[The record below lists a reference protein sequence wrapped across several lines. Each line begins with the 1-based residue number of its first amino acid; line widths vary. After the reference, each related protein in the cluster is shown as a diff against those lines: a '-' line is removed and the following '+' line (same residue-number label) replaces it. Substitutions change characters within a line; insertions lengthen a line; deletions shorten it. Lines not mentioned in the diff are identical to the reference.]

1 MANLIQIGNSRG
13 IRIPKTIIKEA
24 NLDDSEISFEITENG
39 LLLKPIKNKSR
50 KDWKK
55 LIDMELNKAD
65 IFNEK
70 QKESESELLN
80 LDLDVEGWEW

>member
-1 MANLIQIGNSRG
+1 MTTLIQIGNSRG

-50 KDWKK
+50 KDWNRLIELELKK
-55 LIDMELNKAD
+55 D
-65 IFNEK
+65 ILVSDVKDIEDEF
-70 QKESESELLN
+70 LN
-80 LDLDVEGWEW
+80 LDLDDEEWVW